1 VAMPSDPVEQPSE
14 SRSGRR
20 VSRGAKYLILLLVV
34 VGSGLALLAST
45 QPWFSVLLVA
55 GSGHSGAI
63 TVQGSAAAPA
73 LTALALAGLALTAAL
88 AIAGPVFRIVL
99 SLLGVLLGVS
109 VLISAIGAL
118 GNAVQGASAAITA
131 ATGVAGEASVAR
143 LVARV
148 DTQLWPAIAIAGG
161 VVLVVANAAALVTFR
176 LWPGP
181 SKRYQTRF
189 VDEGGNAADELFAGD
204 DDEAR
209 AVAEATEEGRQESP
223 SAGPIERDQAIDSW
237 DELSRGDDPTR

>member
-14 SRSGRR
+14 PRSGRR

-34 VGSGLALLAST
+34 VGSGLTLLAST

-189 VDEGGNAADELFAGD
+189 VDESGNAADELFAGD

-209 AVAEATEEGRQESP
+209 AVAEATGEGRQESP